1 MLTYDLSEAAGPIYK
16 HLYRKIRE
24 DIASGVIPPNSR
36 LPSKRALARNYGISI
51 VTVETA
57 YELLMSEG
65 YIRAVPRSGYFVS
78 PAGTEISRRKTSVSL
93 SIALPEKPPADL
105 VSISGSHTDPG
116 LFPFSVWAKLSRRI
130 LAERSREL
138 MDIPITGGCRELR
151 KAISGHLSS
160 FRGMLVD
167 PDQIIVGAGTEYLYS
182 LLIQLLGR
190 NRIYATEN
198 PCYQKLIKIYRQHDV
213 RCIPVSMDDDG
224 ILVSELER
232 SGAEIAHITPNHH
245 FPSGITMPAERR
257 CEVLSWSV
265 SQQDRFIIED
275 DYDSEFRF
283 TGLPLPTLFSMD
295 GAGRVIYM
303 NTFSKTL
310 TPTIRISYMALPPDL
325 AELFYRNLSFYSC
338 TVSNF
343 EQHTLAEF
351 INQGYLEKHI
361 NRMRLYYTRKRQ
373 SILRAIDSS
382 GLGRLSRVYE
392 NRAGLHFLLKLATAI
407 PDSELRKRLLERKIL
422 VRMLSEYHISGDRV
436 PEHLLLIDYSG
447 LDPAAAENAFRTIAE
462 IAGNPE

>member
-1 MLTYDLSEAAGPIYK
+1 MLTYNISEADGPIYK
-16 HLYRKIRE
+16 YLYRKIRD
-24 DIASGVIPPNSR
+24 DIASGVITPNSR

-57 YELLMSEG
+57 YELLLSEG

-78 PAGTEISRRKTSVSL
+78 PAGTKISRRKTSLYL

-105 VSISGSHTDPG
+105 VSISGSNADPG
-116 LFPFSVWAKLSRRI
+116 LFPFSVWAKISRRI
-130 LAERSREL
+130 LSEKAREL
-138 MDIPITGGCRELR
+138 MKVPVTGGCRDLR

-167 PDQIIVGAGTEYLYS
+167 PDQIIIGAGTEYLYG

-190 NRIYATEN
+190 NHIYATEN
-198 PCYQKLIKIYRQHDV
+198 PCYRKLLKIYLQHDV
-213 RCIPVSMDDDG
+213 RCIPVLMDDDG
-224 ILVSELER
+224 ILVSELEK

-245 FPSGITMPAERR
+245 FPTGITMPAERR
-257 CEVLSWSV
+257 CEVLAWSV
-265 SQQDRFIIED
+265 SQKDRFIIED

-283 TGLPLPTLFSMD
+283 TGMPLPTLFSMD

-310 TPTIRISYMALPPDL
+310 TPTIRISYMVLPPDL
-325 AELFYRNLSFYSC
+325 ADRFYRNLSFYSC

-373 SILRAIDSS
+373 SIFRAIENS

-392 NRAGLHFLLKLATAI
+392 NRAGLHFLLELATKM
-407 PDSELRKRLLERKIL
+407 PDEELRKRLLEKKIL
-422 VRMLSEYHISGDRV
+422 VRTLSEYYISEDRA
-436 PEHLLLIDYSG
+436 PEHLLLTDYSG
-447 LDPAAAENAFRTIAE
+447 LDPKTAENAFRIIAE
-462 IAGNPE
+462 IAGAQK